1 MQKLNSFILKNLTGF
16 KVLIWILCLI
26 PLGILVLKG
35 FRQELGANPVEFITR
50 NTGKYSLIFICITLL
65 ITPLRQIFKLSSL
78 IRFRRTLGLFTFFY
92 ALLHFTIWFW
102 LDHNLDFSEM
112 FKDVIKRPFITV
124 GFSAF
129 VLLAVLAA
137 TSFNKAIKYLGRNW
151 QMVHYAIY
159 PIAVLAIVHY
169 YWIKSSKNNL
179 SDVYLYAGIVMVLL
193 AYRVFKKLK
202 N

>member
-35 FRQELGANPVEFITR
+35 FQQELGANPVEFITR
-50 NTGKYSLIFICITLL
+50 FTGKYSLIFICITLA
-65 ITPLRQIFKLSSL
+65 ITPVKQLFKLNSL
-78 IRFRRTLGLFTFFY
+78 IRFRRVLGLFTFFY

-112 FKDVIKRPFITV
+112 FTDVVKRPFITV

-137 TSFNKAIKYLGRNW
+137 TSFNKAIKLLGKNW

-159 PIAVLAIVHY
+159 PIAVLAIIHY
-169 YWIKSSKNNL
+169 YWIKSSKNDL
-179 SDVYLYAGIVMVLL
+179 SDVYLYSIIILVLL
-193 AYRVFKKLK
+193 GYRVLKKIK
-202 N
+202 

>member
-1 MQKLNSFILKNLTGF
+1 MKKLNSFILKNLIGF

-35 FRQELGANPVEFITR
+35 IRQELGANPVEFVTR
-50 NTGKYSLIFICITLL
+50 FTGKYSLIFLCITIA
-65 ITPLRQIFKLSSL
+65 ITPLRQILNINNL
-78 IRFRRTLGLFTFFY
+78 IRFRRILGLFTFFY
-92 ALLHFTIWFW
+92 SLLHFTIWFW

-129 VLLAVLAA
+129 VLLVFLAS

-151 QMVHYAIY
+151 QKLHYAIY
-159 PIAVLAIVHY
+159 LIALLAIIHY

-179 SDVYLYAGIVMVLL
+179 SDVYLYAIIIFFLL
-193 AYRVFKKLK
+193 GYRVFKRFK
-202 N
+202 

>member
-35 FRQELGANPVEFITR
+35 FQQELGANPVEFITR

>member
-50 NTGKYSLIFICITLL
+50 FTGKYSLIFICITLL

-137 TSFNKAIKYLGRNW
+137 TSFNKAIKYLGKNW
-151 QMVHYAIY
+151 QRVHYAIY

-179 SDVYLYAGIVMVLL
+179 NDVYLYAIIILVLL
-193 AYRVFKKLK
+193 GYRVFKRVK
-202 N
+202 